1 MFQGRAVGGR
11 VLVDVREAGALREL
25 AGCLR
30 IVEDPA
36 TFSHCS
42 CLGGPTI
49 ELYAGLEH
57 LATIGLQHGRA
68 IRWKRWHHDAQLE
81 EGGSLTRWLHAQ
93 GIAPAQ
99 LEAIYERGNNFLFE
113 GSRNLSGPQKE
124 ARRLCAEAE
133 QRGRA
138 GAYEEALEHC
148 TRALALDPDL
158 AEAYAVRGQVHFN
171 LGRWPEA
178 GADCSA
184 AIDRGLRHAE
194 AYFIRAVTTE
204 GAGRTEEA
212 LADCAMAL
220 HLDPGHAGVYNSRG
234 LILQRLDRLDEAL
247 GDFSEA
253 IRRSPDWPL
262 PYLHRAQIHHGGAR
276 LDAALADYDR
286 AVELLQATA
295 PAPGAQDAGG
305 PMRALV
311 YCRRGD
317 ARHDQF
323 RDEEAEDDFAEAYGQ
338 HPETAAAYLGDMWM
352 RRAQFVKALE
362 AYAQLIRLQPEDPRG
377 YLGRAM
383 AQEALGDL
391 EPAAEDYS
399 AAIDR
404 QPEGGMGYFHRA
416 RVRLQ
421 QDRPDDAL
429 ADLSEHLRQRPD
441 DPSARVFRSSLHKRR
456 GDFAAAIEDLDAAHR
471 LAPDDPQV
479 QNNLAWLLATCP
491 VAELREGARAVALAR
506 RACETTE
513 WQHPFCLGTLAAAL
527 AETGAFAEAAH
538 WQWEALDLYPEEEKA
553 AGESRLALYRA
564 GRPYRE

>member
-1 MFQGRAVGGR
+1 
-11 VLVDVREAGALREL
+11 
-25 AGCLR
+25 
-30 IVEDPA
+30 
-36 TFSHCS
+36 
-42 CLGGPTI
+42 
-49 ELYAGLEH
+49 
-57 LATIGLQHGRA
+57 
-68 IRWKRWHHDAQLE
+68 
-81 EGGSLTRWLHAQ
+81 
-93 GIAPAQ
+93 
-99 LEAIYERGNNFLFE
+99 
-113 GSRNLSGPQKE
+113 
-124 ARRLCAEAE
+124 
-133 QRGRA
+133 
-138 GAYEEALEHC
+138 
-148 TRALALDPDL
+148 
-158 AEAYAVRGQVHFN
+158 
-171 LGRWPEA
+171 
-178 GADCSA
+178 
-184 AIDRGLRHAE
+184 
-194 AYFIRAVTTE
+194 
-204 GAGRTEEA
+204 
-212 LADCAMAL
+212 
-220 HLDPGHAGVYNSRG
+220 
-234 LILQRLDRLDEAL
+234 
-247 GDFSEA
+247 
-253 IRRSPDWPL
+253 
-262 PYLHRAQIHHGGAR
+262 
-276 LDAALADYDR
+276 
-286 AVELLQATA
+286 
-295 PAPGAQDAGG
+295 
-305 PMRALV
+305 
-311 YCRRGD
+311 
-317 ARHDQF
+317 
-323 RDEEAEDDFAEAYGQ
+323 
-338 HPETAAAYLGDMWM
+338 MWM

-506 RACETTE
+506 RACEATG